1 MIGVMK
7 MSETSESRKKNK
19 LRTILIWTVIAL
31 MLITG
36 IACFALTYALLGIKR
51 PSVDLSDY
59 DLHANANLPYVDDI
73 VNIAVFGLDS
83 RTHENSGRSDLIMV
97 LTFDS
102 IHGKI
107 KATSI
112 MRDSLVDIKGVGN
125 VKINSAYAYG
135 GAKLAINTINRNFGL
150 NITDYISVNFSQ
162 MAEIVDA
169 VGGIEVEISEAE
181 RQNANKYIKEM
192 AKEEGFEP
200 DLIEESGAVKLRG
213 YQAVSY
219 SRIRSVGNSDFKRTE
234 RQREVMRKIFKK
246 LLDANPVQYPSLL
259 GKLLPLVETSLSNNE
274 IMSIG
279 TKMLIAGKPE
289 FKEARLPDGSYKP
302 KNGGL
307 DYDLDEATKKLHDFI
322 YNDIEFFNQ
331 PRQ

>member
-213 YQAVSY
+213 YQAVIIRAYARSETPISTHGASTRGY
-219 SRIRSVGNSDFKRTE
+219 AKNIQEDTRCKSRTISGSFGKSTAFGRNLAFEQRDYVYRDKNADC
-234 RQREVMRKIFKK
+234 RQ
-246 LLDANPVQYPSLL
+246 
-259 GKLLPLVETSLSNNE
+259 
-274 IMSIG
+274 
-279 TKMLIAGKPE
+279 AG
-289 FKEARLPDGSYKP
+289 
-302 KNGGL
+302 
-307 DYDLDEATKKLHDFI
+307 I
-322 YNDIEFFNQ
+322 
-331 PRQ
+331 